1 MSMPHVAQD
10 RINAY
15 GLDAVCDDI
24 LNGLSLREIARN
36 LGVDIAQLCRWK
48 AQPQHSAR
56 VSDAMAATAEYWDQV
71 AVDGIAKASD
81 AFELAKAK
89 ELAHHYR
96 WRASKIAPKLY
107 GDKQTVEGKFT
118 VDWAQVCLEAAEKY
132 AKEEADMAATI
143 DGQ

>member
-1 MSMPHVAQD
+1 MPMPPVAQD
-10 RINAY
+10 KINAY

-24 LNGLSLREIARN
+24 LNGLALRTIAKN

-56 VSDAMAATAEYWDQV
+56 VTEALAATAEYWDQV
-71 AVDGIAKASD
+71 AVDGIAQARD
-81 AFELAKAK
+81 AFELAKAR

-107 GDKQTVEGKFT
+107 GDRQQVEGKFT
-118 VDWAQVCLEAAEKY
+118 VDWAQVCQESVEKY
-132 AKEEADMAATI
+132 KQKH
-143 DGQ
+143 GGS

>member
-1 MSMPHVAQD
+1 MSTPPVAQD
-10 RINAY
+10 KINAH

-24 LNGLSLREIARN
+24 LNGKSLREIARS

-56 VSDAMAATAEYWDQV
+56 VSDAMAATAELWDQV
-71 AVDGIAKASD
+71 AVDGIAQARD

-107 GDKQTVEGKFT
+107 GDKQSVEGKFT
-118 VDWAQVCLEAAEKY
+118 VDWAQVCQEAADRWK
-132 AKEEADMAATI
+132 KEE
-143 DGQ
+143 GL

>member
-1 MSMPHVAQD
+1 MSTPPVAQD
-10 RINAY
+10 KINAY

-24 LNGLSLREIARN
+24 LNGKSLREIARN
-36 LGVDIAQLCRWK
+36 LGVDIAQICRWK

-71 AVDGIAKASD
+71 AVDGIAQARD
-81 AFELAKAK
+81 AFELAKAR

-107 GDKQTVEGKFT
+107 GDKQSLDVKAT
-118 VDWAQVCLEAAEKY
+118 VDWAQVTQEAMDKWK
-132 AKEEADMAATI
+132 KEE
-143 DGQ
+143 GG

>member
-1 MSMPHVAQD
+1 MPMPPVAQD

-15 GLDAVCDDI
+15 GLDAVCNDI
-24 LNGLSLREIARN
+24 MNGLPLRTIAKN
-36 LGVDIAQLCRWK
+36 LGVDIASLCKWK

-56 VSDAMAATAEYWDQV
+56 VNDAMAATAEYWDQI
-71 AVDGIAKASD
+71 AVHGLESATD

-89 ELAHHYR
+89 EIAHHYR

-107 GDKQTVEGKFT
+107 GDKQSVEGKFT
-118 VDWAQVCLEAAEKY
+118 VDWAQVCQEAAEKY
-132 AKEEADMAATI
+132 KKEEADMAANI

>member
-1 MSMPHVAQD
+1 MPHVAQD
-10 RINAY
+10 KINAY
-15 GLDAVCDDI
+15 GLDAICDDI
-24 LNGLSLREIARN
+24 LNGKSLREIARN

-71 AVDGIAKASD
+71 AVDGIAQASD
-81 AFELAKAK
+81 PFELAKAK

-107 GDKQTVEGKFT
+107 GDKQSVEGKFT
-118 VDWAQVCLEAAEKY
+118 VDWAQVCQEAAEKY
-132 AKEEADMAATI
+132 KKEEE
-143 DGQ
+143 GG